1 MSQAEKSDVYI
12 RQHDPMEPYAHS
24 RSQVEMDQPDRTL
37 TELESRIQQMNSS
50 QESLNRR
57 YYELNELRH
66 VLRETAVFFQ
76 VVSHSHTNYLFLLH
90 NTSLFYSI
98 RFIFHIAIP
107 LTLFILYL
115 VLIFIILCLT
125 FYIRLKLEQMN

>member
-24 RSQVEMDQPDRTL
+24 RSQVEMDQLDRTL

-76 VVSHSHTNYLFLLH
+76 VVSHSHTNDLFLLY
-90 NTSLFYSI
+90 NSSLFLFDSFHISYDYIFNLYFLLCLI
-98 RFIFHIAIP
+98 RF
-107 LTLFILYL
+107 
-115 VLIFIILCLT
+115 FIILD
-125 FYIRLKLEQMN
+125 